1 MGTRGPVAKRMAE
14 RLGHVTKAQ
23 KASVNSI
30 KVEGVVK
37 PPPAN
42 REWHPIARR
51 WFNSLK
57 TSGQCVYFEPSDW
70 AAAYLVAEA
79 MTRNL
84 ATGNRFSGQLFA
96 TVWSAM
102 SELLTTEGSRR
113 RVRMEIER
121 GVVDE
126 DQDAVASEVEQF
138 LAEMRQ

>member
-30 KVEGVVK
+30 KVDGVVK

-121 GVVDE
+121 GGVDE
-126 DQDAVASEVEQF
+126 EEDAVAAEVESF